1 MVSLGR
7 FFHFYW
13 TWPAPWNG
21 SASSATTADAASYSN
36 FLKSSILPPFP
47 STEQHDRL
55 IVPINFPP
63 SSLIA
68 RLPQPHNPAPHVFVL
83 LSLSQNPMSLF
94 IRMNSKLPQNHV
106 TNLESGLFL
115 LSFSVPAIAALYGIS
130 SEGNLVSFSH
140 LGAGSSHCGVE
151 VRSTLFRFPEV
162 RSPR

>member
-13 TWPAPWNG
+13 SQPAPWNG

-36 FLKSSILPPFP
+36 VLKSSILPPFP

-68 RLPQPHNPAPHVFVL
+68 RLPQPHNPQHTFL
-83 LSLSQNPMSLF
+83 SFSLSQNPMSLF

-130 SEGNLVSFSH
+130 SEGTSSAFPTSA
-140 LGAGSSHCGVE
+140 LGHPTCGVE
-151 VRSTLFRFPEV
+151 LRSISFRCPEV